1 MSAGGKLSRFLLI
14 FIPLIVLCLVAIGAY
29 LYADAL
35 RLRQSIESNEERIVS
50 LLGRFLGEEL
60 ARVHGDVQYLASQ
73 SILERF
79 LRGETHLADAIS
91 ADYARFAT
99 RREFYEQIRILDPT
113 GSELVRVNYRDGR
126 ASIVDH
132 ESLSD
137 KGERYYFHE
146 AMAMPP
152 GQVYVSPFDL
162 NVEAGRVEQ
171 PLRPVIRFAIGI
183 DATGGRRLGVLVLN
197 FDGRSLLE
205 AFRRLSAESRG
216 KIWLLNAGSYW
227 LSSPVESD
235 QWGFMRSDGDG
246 ASLKSRFPTVW
257 QALWNQDTRKVS
269 VDGALLTQ
277 ARLCGITDCSTVESA
292 STAPTYKLPY
302 DASDLPWRIA
312 SHIPAAAA
320 SGLGLV
326 SPQVGVLLAFIA
338 VLLIVAGLAAIA
350 AWRMAHALESLKI
363 TDAALLRSEERFRV
377 LLEAA
382 PDAIIISDDDGRI
395 VHANERASKDFGY
408 EPDALLSRRI
418 DDLVP
423 IDVRGRHAALRAGYM
438 SHPETRVV
446 RPVVDMHGLRA
457 DGSEFPVEISLAPV
471 ETDAGLLVMSVIR
484 DRSQQ
489 HEMEAQFRQSQKME
503 AIGQLTGG
511 MAHDFNNLLG
521 IIIGNLDLLD
531 RNLSGDDLAGRR
543 LASARKAALRG
554 ADLTS
559 RMLAVARRQSLQPQA
574 TDVNDVIRDIVAI
587 LPRTLGPDIELSLEL
602 DESVPAVMVDRS
614 QLENALLNLA
624 LNARD
629 AMPSGGRLYIRT
641 EAVDLDADYA
651 PAQNGDIVPGWYVR
665 ISISDTG
672 SGMSQDT
679 LQRAFEPFFTTKQ
692 PGKGTGLGLAM
703 IYGFIKQ
710 SRGNIR
716 MYSEPGEGTTVK
728 AYLPAT
734 EQTVDACR
742 GTGKDE
748 EHRVGGRET
757 ILVVD
762 DEVDLLDIAVTCL
775 EEAGYTVYASP
786 DGHTALEILAR
797 HPETDLLLTDVVMP
811 GGLHGVALAEKARE
825 RVATI
830 QVVYTSGFPS
840 NVLADKVEL
849 KLDAPMVG
857 KPYRRDELLRRV
869 REVLDAG

>member
-29 LYADAL
+29 LYGDAL
-35 RLRQSIESNEERIVS
+35 RLRQSIESNEERIAN

-60 ARVHGDVQYLASQ
+60 SRVHGDVQYLASQ

-79 LRGETHLADAIS
+79 LRGETHLADAIA

-99 RREFYEQIRILDPT
+99 RREFYEQIRVLDPT
-113 GSELVRVNYRDGR
+113 GAELVRVNYRGGK
-126 ASIVDH
+126 ASVVDR
-132 ESLSD
+132 SALRD

-162 NVEAGRVEQ
+162 NVEDGRIEQ
-171 PLRPVIRFAIGI
+171 PFRPVIRFAIGI
-183 DATGGRRLGVLVLN
+183 DAPGGRRLGVLVLN

-205 AFRRLSAESRG
+205 AFRRLSVESRG
-216 KIWLLNAGSYW
+216 KTWLLNAGGYW
-227 LSSPVESD
+227 LSSPDESER
-235 QWGFMRSDGDG
+235 WGFMQADGDG
-246 ASLKSRFPTVW
+246 ASLKNRHPE
-257 QALWNQDTRKVS
+257 LWEQLRDSDARKVS
-269 VDGALLTQ
+269 IDGALLTQ
-277 ARLCGITDCSTVESA
+277 ARLCGVSDCNSSRSSSSA
-292 STAPTYKLPY
+292 PAHQLPY

-312 SHIPAAAA
+312 SYVPAADA

-326 SPQVGVLLAFIA
+326 SPQVGVLLAFIG
-338 VLLIVAGLAAIA
+338 VLLIVAGLAAVA
-350 AWRMAHALESLKI
+350 AWRMAHALESLKL

-382 PDAIIISDDDGRI
+382 PDAIIISDESGRI
-395 VHANERASKDFGY
+395 VHANERAATDFGY
-408 EPDALLSRRI
+408 TPDQLLALGI
-418 DDLVP
+418 EDLVP
-423 IDVRGRHAALRAGYM
+423 IESRDRHVALRTEYM
-438 SHPETRVV
+438 KKPETRAV
-446 RPVVDMHGLRA
+446 RPVEMHGRRA

-471 ETDAGLLVMSVIR
+471 NTDAGLMVMSVVR

-489 HEMEAQFRQSQKME
+489 QELETQFRQSQKME

-521 IIIGNLDLLD
+521 IIIGNLDLLE
-531 RNLSGDDLAGRR
+531 RNLSADEPSVRR
-543 LASARKAALRG
+543 LGSARKAALRG

-559 RMLAVARRQSLQPQA
+559 RMLAVARRQSLQPEP
-574 TDVNDVIRDIVAI
+574 TDINEVVRDIAAI

-602 DESVPAVMVDRS
+602 GDSVPAIMVDRS
-614 QLENALLNLA
+614 QLDNALLNLA

-641 EAVDLDADYA
+641 EGVDIDEDYP
-651 PAQNGDIVPGWYVR
+651 PAQNGEIAPGRYVR
-665 ISISDTG
+665 VSISDTG
-672 SGMSQDT
+672 AGMSADT
-679 LQRAFEPFFTTKQ
+679 LQRAFEPFFTTKP

-734 EQTVDACR
+734 EQSAVAGRGAAVDDAGRFGGGETV
-742 GTGKDE
+742 
-748 EHRVGGRET
+748 
-757 ILVVD
+757 LVVD

-775 EEAGYTVYASP
+775 EDAGYTVYASP
-786 DGHTALEILAR
+786 DGHTALEILSR
-797 HPETDLLLTDVVMP
+797 HPETSLLLTDVVMP

-825 RVATI
+825 RIPTI
-830 QVVYTSGFPS
+830 RVVYTSGFPS

-849 KLDAPMVG
+849 RLDAPMVG
-857 KPYRRDELLRRV
+857 KPYRRDDLLRRV
-869 REVLDAG
+869 RDVLDAD